1 MAEIREVKRPRGL
14 LFDKDGTLFDYHLT
28 WTPLLSDLALRLAE
42 DNRAKAEAM
51 LASIGYERAQGRFRS
66 GSIAAAGD
74 TLALADA
81 WLPHLQG
88 SDRAELIA
96 VLDAHFAEAGP
107 ERSVPVTDLAALFG
121 RLKASGY
128 IIGIA
133 TNDVEASALGTVA
146 RFGLAAHVDFVAG
159 YDSGHGQKPGPGM
172 ALAFCEAVGLTPP
185 EIAVIGD
192 NGHDFEMGRRA
203 GAALG
208 VGVLTGTSGRDELLP
223 FTDHIIETIE
233 LLPALLDRL

>member
-172 ALAFCEAVGLTPP
+172 ALAFAKRWGSHRP
-185 EIAVIGD
+185 
-192 NGHDFEMGRRA
+192 RSR
-203 GAALG
+203 
-208 VGVLTGTSGRDELLP
+208 
-223 FTDHIIETIE
+223 
-233 LLPALLDRL
+233 